1 MEDHHQQQSK
11 QSAPQSAAPS
21 ATKAPSPLAGLSQG
35 KIFVLGLVAGFLVL
49 CTIGFFVLLSVVLDD
64 EGGDDVVVGGA
75 GNGAPAQV
83 IPSPGDTAPVA
94 ITVKEVT
101 DDEHIRG
108 NKNAKITLV
117 EYSDFE
123 CPFCGRFTPTVD
135 AVLENYPDDVR
146 VVYRHFPLRSIHA
159 DAAPAANAS
168 ECAGEQ
174 GKFWEF
180 HDKLFANQTDL
191 STATYS
197 QYAKDLGLNV
207 SKFDDCVSS
216 DKYATAVQE
225 DEASA
230 QAAGG
235 RGTPYSI
242 LIGPDGQTVPVSGAQ
257 PFSVVDA
264 AIQHML

>member
-1 MEDHHQQQSK
+1 MEENQNTEK
-11 QSAPQSAAPS
+11 TPVAV
-21 ATKAPSPLAGLSQG
+21 SPLAGMSQG
-35 KIFVLGLVAGFLVL
+35 KIFGLGLVAGFLVL
-49 CTIGFFVLLSVVLDD
+49 CTIGFFVMLSMLLADAD
-64 EGGDDVVVGGA
+64 EGVTV
-75 GNGAPAQV
+75 NNAPAGQV
-83 IPSPGDTAPVA
+83 APTAPAAPVA
-94 ITVKEVT
+94 ITVKEVEK
-101 DDEHIRG
+101 DEHIKG

-123 CPFCGRFTPTVD
+123 CPFCSRFTPTVD

-159 DAAPAANAS
+159 EAAPAANAS
-168 ECAGEQ
+168 ECAAEQ

-180 HDKLFANQTDL
+180 HDELFANQTNL

-197 QYAKDLGLNV
+197 KIAKDLGLNL
-207 SKFDDCVSS
+207 SKFDECVSS
-216 DKYATAVQE
+216 NKYASAVQE

-242 LIGPDGQTVPVSGAQ
+242 LIGPDGETVPVSGAQ

-264 AIQHML
+264 AIQQML

>member
-1 MEDHHQQQSK
+1 MAEK
-11 QSAPQSAAPS
+11 QS
-21 ATKAPSPLAGLSQG
+21 PLEGMSQG
-35 KIFVLGLVAGFLVL
+35 KTFAFGLIAGFLVL
-49 CTIGFFVLLSVVLDD
+49 CTIGFFVLLNMVMDD
-64 EGGDDVVVGGA
+64 DGATAIAPSAGGA
-75 GNGAPAQV
+75 AQV
-83 IPSPGDTAPVA
+83 VPSAGDTAPVA
-94 ITVKEVT
+94 ITVKEVGK
-101 DDEHIRG
+101 DEHIRG
-108 NKNAKITLV
+108 NAKAKITLV

-159 DAAPAANAS
+159 EAAPAANAS

-180 HDKLFANQTDL
+180 HDKLFLDQTNL

-197 QYAKDLGLNV
+197 QYATELGLNV
-207 SKFDDCVSS
+207 SKFDECVSS
-216 DKYATAVQE
+216 NKYASAVQE

-242 LIGPDGQTVPVSGAQ
+242 LIGPDGETVPISGAQ
-257 PFSVVDA
+257 PFSVVEA
-264 AIQHML
+264 AIQQML